1 LTGQLKVNFRPLYSD
16 TIEVL
21 SELGKRYPEMLWT
34 IAMNEINKCHTGDL
48 ASLVSVVKPTW
59 AKASLQDE
67 TPASNDEGKS
77 FSCPNANK
85 LYQATDQELA
95 SDILQVTDTDVVEVS
110 QLRLDTDFV
119 H

>member
-34 IAMNEINKCHTGDL
+34 IAMTEINKCHAGDL
-48 ASLVSVVKPTW
+48 ANLVSVVKPTW
-59 AKASLQDE
+59 AKTSLQDE
-67 TPASNDEGKS
+67 SSLSNDEGKS

-95 SDILQVTDTDVVEVS
+95 SEIVEV
-110 QLRLDTDFV
+110 LDTEIIEV
-119 H
+119 SHSRTRNEHLS